1 MKYETID
8 LRVTFYV
15 EPNPKTHAHKKFLI
29 EKYLREKGIHAEQ
42 SWKTGQKEWVPLH
55 KVVIEVI

>member
-29 EKYLREKGIHAEQ
+29 EKYLKERGIHTEQ
-42 SWKTGQKEWVPLH
+42 EGVYP
-55 KVVIEVI
+55 VVIEVL